1 MKPIRLTV
9 GRYLEG
15 KLVSAGEYTPGTSSF
30 DNIKEYLDEVKAA
43 IFAGTVRGTVYATDN
58 RIETGETNGSE
69 GWVYVE
75 EFA

>member
-30 DNIKEYLDEVKAA
+30 DNIKEYLDEVKKA
-43 IFAGTVRGTVYATDN
+43 IFDGTVRGTVYATDN